1 MRGADYCIAS
11 ALSIV
16 SWAGLTPALSR
27 LFTTQDGLYS
37 GPTTDREAPM
47 MESLPGVLSV
57 IPPAGEVV
65 PVVFDSPHSGKAY
78 PDDFGSVLPPGALR
92 AAEDAFV

>member
-1 MRGADYCIAS
+1 
-11 ALSIV
+11 
-16 SWAGLTPALSR
+16 
-27 LFTTQDGLYS
+27 
-37 GPTTDREAPM
+37 M